1 MLLVGCMRILSSHL
15 CFCLRVFVGTRCSHS
30 YLSMPFFVS
39 SQVRGID
46 LPLSC
51 LQPLEPPS
59 FSSCQSATVSL
70 FQLSLLCL
78 YGVAIVFLP
87 PSVPVLRRLP
97 PLSSLSL
104 SLSVL
109 SRFRLYLA
117 SVFISLPSPSPI
129 FVYGSFLLLLVMLV
143 LGLVWSHGLFWSH
156 GLSSGRSELDRE
168 KRPPVM
174 NLGQGPVVYKSS
186 PISRRSSLAVI
197 KPVNGLFLPK
207 SIAPAQPVAFFSVS
221 VLFGRVH
228 DRMTAKRATP

>member
-87 PSVPVLRRLP
+87 PSVPVLRCLP

-104 SLSVL
+104 SML

-117 SVFISLPSPSPI
+117 SVSISDIYLW
-129 FVYGSFLLLLVMLV
+129 FFL
-143 LGLVWSHGLFWSH
+143 
-156 GLSSGRSELDRE
+156 
-168 KRPPVM
+168 
-174 NLGQGPVVYKSS
+174 
-186 PISRRSSLAVI
+186 A
-197 KPVNGLFLPK
+197 
-207 SIAPAQPVAFFSVS
+207 
-221 VLFGRVH
+221 
-228 DRMTAKRATP
+228 